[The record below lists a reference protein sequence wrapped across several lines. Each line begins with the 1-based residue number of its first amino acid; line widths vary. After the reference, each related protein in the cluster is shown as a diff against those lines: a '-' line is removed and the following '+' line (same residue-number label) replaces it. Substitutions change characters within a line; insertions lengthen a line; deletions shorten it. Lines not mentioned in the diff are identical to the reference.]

1 VTADPGPMYEAL
13 AARQWRRWLSRER
26 ERAGGADAF
35 AGLEVR
41 KRLSPPEPA
50 LRGERPADGQR
61 GLDVWLR
68 GSVATA
74 APTVL
79 DLGCGFGAS
88 LLRWCHD
95 DRDAT
100 GIGVTPSAFQVA
112 RANEVAAAH
121 GLAPRCRF
129 VQQSMSDPL
138 PLREQADA
146 VLAIE
151 ALGHEPDLAAALRH
165 TLLALRPG
173 GRLLWLED
181 LLTKDA
187 PRDTDVQA
195 LARAWRSPPLRTVA
209 VSHAALAAAG
219 FQLVHDI
226 DLTAQV
232 APAGSAALRRRAIG
246 LALLRALPVPRLC
259 AVVDAFAGGVHL
271 ERLYSRGLV
280 GFRLAVAERPR
291 V

>member
-13 AARQWRRWLSRER
+13 AARQWRRWSLRAR
-26 ERAGGADAF
+26 ERALGADAF

-41 KRLSPPEPA
+41 KRLTPPEPA
-50 LRGERPADGQR
+50 RCGERPADGGR
-61 GLDVWLR
+61 GLDGWLR
-68 GSVATA
+68 RFVAAA

-95 DRDAT
+95 DQGAT

-129 VQQSMSDPL
+129 VQQSMRDPL
-138 PLREQADA
+138 PLRERADA

-151 ALGHEPDLAAALRH
+151 ALGHEPDLAAVLRH
-165 TLLALRPG
+165 TFLALRPG

-187 PRDTDVQA
+187 VGDPDVQA

-209 VSHAALAAAG
+209 ASHAALAAAG
-219 FQLVHDI
+219 FYLVHDI

-232 APAGSAALRRRAIG
+232 APAGAAALRRRAIG
-246 LALLRALPVPRLC
+246 LALLRALPVPRLRG
-259 AVVDAFAGGVHL
+259 VVDAFAGGIHL

-280 GFRLAVAERPR
+280 GYRLAVAERPR
-291 V
+291 G